1 MAKIQRL
8 TDSCL
13 LVTTD
18 EHATLFDPGFHTF
31 QSGLI
36 DLNSIGDVTRVFI
49 THEHG
54 DHVNPEF
61 VRWAIDRRSDV
72 EVFANEAV
80 RDLLAGHGI
89 EVNTGVPDGATVE
102 DVLHGRIPSG
112 ATPPNRSFTI
122 DGLLTHPGDSREPS
136 TTAPILALPLLVPW
150 DSATGAVDFAR
161 RLTPRQVVPI
171 HDFYL
176 SDMGRGWIRGMIK
189 GVLANDDIDLVDL
202 DWGDSF
208 SV

>member
-1 MAKIQRL
+1 MAKIERL

-13 LVTTD
+13 LVITD
-18 EHATLFDPGFHTF
+18 EHATLFDPGFHTY
-31 QSGLI
+31 QSGVI

-80 RDLLAGHGI
+80 RDLLADHGI
-89 EVNTGVPDGATVE
+89 EVNTGEPAGAGVE
-102 DVLHGRIPSG
+102 DVAHGRLPNGS
-112 ATPPNRSFTI
+112 TPPNRSFTI

-150 DSATGAVDFAR
+150 DSATGAVEFAR
-161 RLTPRQVVPI
+161 RLAPRQVVPI

-176 SDMGRGWIRGMIK
+176 SEMGRGWIRGMIK
-189 GVLANDDIDLVDL
+189 GILANDGIDLVDL